1 MSVVIPTPPSTEH
14 VTVTLHLESEQAVI
28 NEARHQGVEPTYLP
42 SEGPHAALIMAEFAS
57 EPDVSITMIARIGR

>member
-1 MSVVIPTPPSTEH
+1 MSVVIPTPPTTEH

-42 SEGPHAALIMAEFAS
+42 AEGPAAAYIMATYAS
-57 EPDVSITMIARIGR
+57 EPDVSITIISRIGR